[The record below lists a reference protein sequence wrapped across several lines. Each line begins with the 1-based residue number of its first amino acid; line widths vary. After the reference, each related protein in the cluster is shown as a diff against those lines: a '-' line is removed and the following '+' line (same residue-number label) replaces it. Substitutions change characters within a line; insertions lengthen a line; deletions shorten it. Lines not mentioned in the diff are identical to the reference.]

1 MHIVKLLKNRNGVG
15 PMGKKRNWAGN
26 FQYSTTKWHEPES
39 VEEVQ
44 HLVSRLKKLRV
55 IGTRHSFNS
64 IADSNENMVSL
75 QKLAKVLSIDREKET
90 VTVEAGIKYGDLCHV
105 LQQHGYALHN
115 LASLPHI
122 SVAVACATATH
133 GSGNGNQNLAA
144 AVKSIEVV
152 TADGNITTFSREK
165 SAEELHGAVVGLG
178 GLGVVTKLTL
188 DVLPSHQMRQ
198 DVYENLQLGQLEH
211 DFDLI
216 YSSAYSVSLFTDWQD
231 ETFNQVWLKSKQ
243 TDGQTYSLGEVFYGA
258 KAAKESLHPV
268 PGVGAENC
276 TAQLGV
282 PGDPLDR
289 LPHFRMDFTPSKGQ
303 ELQSEYIM
311 AREHAYDALCAINE
325 IRDQIAPHLFISE
338 VRTIARDELWLSPSY
353 KQDSV
358 AIHFTWHDKWQEVQQ
373 VLPLIEA
380 QLAPF
385 KAKPH
390 WGKLFT
396 TSPAKIQSLYEK
408 MPAFQQ
414 LLMKYD
420 PNGKFRNT
428 FLNNYIFNEAD

>member
-1 MHIVKLLKNRNGVG
+1 MDR
-15 PMGKKRNWAGN
+15 KRNWAGN
-26 FQYSTTKWHEPES
+26 FQYSTTNWYEPNS

-44 HLVSRLKKLRV
+44 QLISSIKKLRV

-64 IADSNENMVSL
+64 IADSNDNMVSL
-75 QKLAKVLSIDREKET
+75 QKLNKVLSIDREKET
-90 VTVEAGIKYGDLCHV
+90 VTVEAGIKYGDLCSV

-122 SVAVACATATH
+122 SVAGACATATH
-133 GSGNGNQNLAA
+133 GSGNGNQNLSS
-144 AVKSIEVV
+144 AVRAMEVV
-152 TADGNITTFSREK
+152 TADGNIVTFSKEK
-165 SAEELHGAVVGLG
+165 SKEELQGAVVGLG

-188 DVLPSHQMRQ
+188 DVHPSHQMRQ
-198 DVYENLQLGQLEH
+198 DVYENLPLAQLDQHFEPI
-211 DFDLI
+211 F
-216 YSSAYSVSLFTDWQD
+216 SSAYSVSLFTDWQD
-231 ETFNQVWLKSKQ
+231 ERFNQVWLKSKLTDDQ
-243 TDGQTYSLGEVFYGA
+243 TVSLGEEFYGA
-258 KAAKESLHPV
+258 KAAKENLHPV

-282 PGDPLDR
+282 PGDWLDR
-289 LPHFRMDFTPSKGQ
+289 MPHFRMDFTPSKGQ

-311 AREHAYDALCAINE
+311 AREHAYDALCAISE
-325 IRDQIAPHLFISE
+325 IREQIAPHLLICE
-338 VRTIARDELWLSPSY
+338 VRTIAQDELWLSPSY
-353 KQDSV
+353 QQDSV
-358 AIHFTWHDKWQEVQQ
+358 AIHFTWHDKWEDVRK

-380 QLAPF
+380 KLEPF
-385 KAKPH
+385 QAKPH

-428 FLNNYIFNEAD
+428 YLNQYIFNEAE